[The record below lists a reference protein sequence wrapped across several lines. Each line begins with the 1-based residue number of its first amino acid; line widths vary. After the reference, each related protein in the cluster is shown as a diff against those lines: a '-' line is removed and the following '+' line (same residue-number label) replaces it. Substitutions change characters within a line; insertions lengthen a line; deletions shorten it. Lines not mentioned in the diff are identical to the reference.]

1 MSHNLRGRLSRLEQR
16 SDSQPTDVQ
25 VDRVLSLV
33 ERLETTAGRTL
44 AEVFRDP
51 WGPGADNPAVAELVA
66 LLTASPDSLK
76 ETR

>member
-1 MSHNLRGRLSRLEQR
+1 MPSRLNGRLSRLEQR
-16 SDSQPTDVQ
+16 SDNQPSDAQ
-25 VDRVLSLV
+25 VDRVMDLV
-33 ERLETTAGRTL
+33 ERLETGAGRTL

-51 WGPGADNPAVAELVA
+51 WGPGADNPAVADLVA